1 MKLKDYIKEL
11 QSLIDGDPSLSE
23 CEIVY
28 AVDDEGNSYK
38 YVGFTPSVIYG
49 SDSTGSY
56 IDTYDEES
64 LTEDELE
71 ETTKFICVN

>member
-1 MKLKDYIKEL
+1 MKLKDYISTL
-11 QSLIDGDPSLSE
+11 QNMIAHDSSLAE

-28 AVDDEGNSYK
+28 ALDDEGNSYK

-49 SDSTGSY
+49 SGSAGSY
-56 IDTYDEES
+56 IDTFDEES

-71 ETTKFICVN
+71 ETTKFICIN